1 MQRPNIRSFL
11 KTRPR
16 NRRIDGKMSDETAG
30 KKPHHT
36 PARHADATDAVHLG
50 RKPFDNQGF
59 VNTPV
64 YRGSTVLFANLQA
77 LLSRDQPFT
86 YGRRATP
93 TTVALTDAIATL
105 EGGAA
110 TILTSSG
117 LQAVATA
124 LLAFVEAGDTI
135 LMVDSVYQPTRKF
148 CDTTLKRLGVT
159 TVYYDPLIGA
169 GIKDLITPKTRLIF
183 TESPGSQTFEVQDIP
198 AIAAVA
204 QQAGIWLLMD
214 NTWASPLYFKPFQH
228 GVDVSIQ
235 AATKYIVGH
244 ADAMLGAVTGNARAA
259 PYLDRIKEAIG
270 TSPGSEETYLALRG
284 LRTLDVRLAR
294 HHAHGL
300 EMARWLAKRPE
311 VRRVIH
317 PALEDDPGHALWK
330 RDFLGASGL
339 FAFVL
344 EPVSQT
350 ALAAF
355 VDDLALF
362 GMGYSWGGYESLILP
377 FDPRPYRTA
386 TEWNEPGQ
394 AMRIHIGL
402 EDPADL
408 KRDLDAGFA
417 RMRAAV

>member
-1 MQRPNIRSFL
+1 
-11 KTRPR
+11 
-16 NRRIDGKMSDETAG
+16 MSEDDAG
-30 KKPHHT
+30 KPDGHAT
-36 PARHADATDAVHLG
+36 QYADATNAVHLG
-50 RKPFDNQGF
+50 RRPRDNNGF

-64 YRGSTVLFANLQA
+64 YRGSTVLFPTLQA
-77 LLSRDQPFT
+77 LITRDQPYT

-93 TTVALTDAIATL
+93 TTVALSESIATL
-105 EGGAA
+105 EGGEL

-117 LQAVATA
+117 LQAVAAA

-169 GIKDLITPKTRLIF
+169 GIKDLITPQTRLIF

-198 AIAAVA
+198 AIAAA
-204 QQAGIWLLMD
+204 AREAGVWLLMD

-228 GVDVSIQ
+228 GVDVSVQ

-300 EMARWLAKRPE
+300 DMARWLAARPE
-311 VRRVIH
+311 VRRVMH
-317 PALEDDPGHALWK
+317 PGLESDPGHLLWK

-344 EPVSQT
+344 EPVSQA

-355 VDDLALF
+355 VDHLELF
-362 GMGYSWGGYESLILP
+362 GMGYSWGGFESLILP

-386 TEWNEPGQ
+386 TQWTEAGT
-394 AMRIHIGL
+394 ALRIHIGL
-402 EDPADL
+402 EELSDL

-417 RMRAAV
+417 RLRAAS